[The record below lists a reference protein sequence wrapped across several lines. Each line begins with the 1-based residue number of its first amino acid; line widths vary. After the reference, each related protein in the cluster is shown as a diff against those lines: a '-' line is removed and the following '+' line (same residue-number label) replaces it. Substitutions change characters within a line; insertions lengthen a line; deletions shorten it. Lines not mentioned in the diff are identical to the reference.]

1 MQKLLFSFL
10 VFTAFLF
17 VGNLVAKEVSF
28 EKSLPLEQLEFAKE
42 VGFEKGLPMEQIKPL
57 EFVQELQLAQVSNNS
72 FTLFKGFAVVFLPKK
87 QEVLVSNVDYK
98 MIWKARAFP

>member
-42 VGFEKGLPMEQIKPL
+42 VGFEKDLPMEQIKPL

-72 FTLFKGFAVVFLPKK
+72 FTLRKGVVFLPKK